1 MPQLRSNGPILVTE
15 SPLPFWQVNVEP
27 NARTEECPAALLKL
41 DDKDIGILSTPDA
54 DYQAQSWAEVWHLTA
69 TNHLEHFRR
78 VPSDLRQY
86 RVFIY
91 DLKQEHGSVMNFVL
105 KYRLGWQAP
114 IIPRGR
120 PFEYGEDLKVLHND
134 WPYGIDQRIKHLI
147 VWTKFDLEEDP
158 ETGDLSDETR
168 RKVDGYV
175 NEAFRAH
182 MPEDTVIWFR
192 NWSSLKSI
200 HAVEHFHVMLFDPP
214 EGFVQQVT
222 GGDIPLSVL
231 ARQR

>member
-1 MPQLRSNGPILVTE
+1 
-15 SPLPFWQVNVEP
+15 
-27 NARTEECPAALLKL
+27 
-41 DDKDIGILSTPDA
+41 
-54 DYQAQSWAEVWHLTA
+54 
-69 TNHLEHFRR
+69 
-78 VPSDLRQY
+78 
-86 RVFIY
+86 
-91 DLKQEHGSVMNFVL
+91 MNFVL

-120 PFEYGEDLKVLHND
+120 PFEYEEDLKVLHND
-134 WPYGIDQRIKHLI
+134 WPYGIDPRIKHLI

-214 EGFVQQVT
+214 EGFIQQVT